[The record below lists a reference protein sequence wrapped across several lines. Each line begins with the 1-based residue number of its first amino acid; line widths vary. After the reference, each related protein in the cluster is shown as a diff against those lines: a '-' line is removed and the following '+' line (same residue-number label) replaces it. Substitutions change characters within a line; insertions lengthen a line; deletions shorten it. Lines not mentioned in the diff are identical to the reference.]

1 MLGINKAKESPMS
14 SVRSG
19 AKYVTEKIIP
29 KSHSNLVENFL
40 PNLPGTMDKVKS

>member
-19 AKYVTEKIIP
+19 ALSVTEKIIP
-29 KSHSNLVENFL
+29 KSHSNIEESFL
-40 PNLPGTMDKVKS
+40 PNLPGTIDKVKS